1 MTEISKI
8 SREDFR
14 VITPLRVRYHEAD
27 MQNIVF
33 NANYL
38 VYADIAS
45 TDYFRAL
52 NDFANPGEN
61 HKTMELFESFGGEIM
76 ARHADVDFRAPAKFD
91 DVLDL
96 AIRTSRIGKS
106 SFTLQTAMMKEGET
120 INLVHVTYVYFDMK
134 AQKSAPLP
142 SSIRDIITSFETVV
156 PSS

>member
-1 MTEISKI
+1 MTETSEI

-52 NDFANPGEN
+52 NDFANPGES
-61 HKTMELFESFGGEIM
+61 HKTMELFENLGGEIM

-96 AIRTSRIGKS
+96 AVRTSRIGKS
-106 SFTLQTAMMKEGET
+106 SFTLQTAMMKEDKI

-134 AQKSAPLP
+134 AQKSAALP
-142 SSIRDIITSFETVV
+142 NSIRDIITNFERVA